1 MIAANNVVSDSGQ
14 SGIALLAVSDSQVR
28 GNTVARS
35 SLESARSHDDIQVG
49 AGSQRNLVT
58 FNQCRSAGSA
68 RASVYVAATSGF
80 NLVAENSLLGGAGLS
95 NLSAT
100 TSLNWDGSAAS
111 WNR

>member
-28 GNTVARS
+28 GNTISGS

-49 AGSQRNLVT
+49 AASQRNVVS
-58 FNQCRSAGSA
+58 FNQCRSGGSA
-68 RASVYVAATSGF
+68 RASVYVAATSGYT
-80 NLVAENSLLGGAGLS
+80 LVAENSLLGGAGVA

-100 TSLNWDGSAAS
+100 TSLNWDGSATS